1 MGDPE
6 LNVDAGQRPDTTGEP
21 GSPEGEAPSALAGE
35 MAELAAQLK
44 EHHARAAARERVI
57 DNLHAEV
64 ERLRAGE
71 RSSAL
76 RPVVTDLQNL
86 RGELL
91 SQAASLPS
99 EITTQFVADL
109 LESFALSAE
118 LALERCGIHPLR
130 PEPGQV
136 FSPREHRAVTS
147 VPAPER
153 SQHGTIAAVASEG
166 YLDTTTERVTAPARV
181 HVYRHVENSP
191 ANDEPEGGTTDA

>member
-1 MGDPE
+1 MGDLE
-6 LNVDAGQRPDTTGEP
+6 MDVDAGQDPDLTG
-21 GSPEGEAPSALAGE
+21 GSDSRAEGVPSGATSAV
-35 MAELAAQLK
+35 AELVEQMK

-76 RPVVTDLQNL
+76 RPVVVDLQNL
-86 RGELL
+86 RSDLL
-91 SQAASLPS
+91 AQAAALPS
-99 EITTQFVADL
+99 EVSGKSVADL

-118 LALERCGIHPLR
+118 LALQRCGVRPVR

-136 FSPREHRAVTS
+136 FSPREHRAVKF
-147 VPAPER
+147 VPAAEPGR
-153 SQHGTIAAVASEG
+153 DGRIAAVACEG

-181 HVYRHVENSP
+181 HVYRQPEHAP
-191 ANDEPEGGTTDA
+191 TTYQHEGGTTDA